1 MRRLLPLLLVVSL
14 VLPLAACAPR
24 TGDATLKERIR
35 AAVREDPQLVLDALA
50 QDKVA
55 LLELVEQGARE
66 RRDRAM
72 KDRWR
77 QQLDAP
83 LAPALDP
90 ARPWH
95 GAPDAAVTVVS
106 YSDFLCGYCA
116 QGSRTID
123 ALVERHPG
131 RVRHLSKHAPM
142 SENGEYAARVYEAL
156 GLQQGELALEFARQA
171 FARQAEMAAA
181 PQPKEAFLA
190 LALALPGV
198 DAARLEA
205 DMQGDTVRDRVRD
218 DAREFLDWGFTG
230 VPVYLFNG
238 VAVEGALSERTME
251 EVLEL
256 VQGGK

>member
-1 MRRLLPLLLVVSL
+1 MRRFLPLLLVFAAL
-14 VLPLAACAPR
+14 TLAACAPR
-24 TGDATLKERIR
+24 TGGPALKERIR
-35 AAVREDPQLVLDALA
+35 EAVRENPEMVLEALA

-72 KDRWR
+72 RDKWR

-83 LAPALDP
+83 LEPALDP
-90 ARPWH
+90 ARPWD

-116 QGSRTID
+116 RGSRTVD
-123 ALVERHPG
+123 ALVRKYPG
-131 RVRHLSKHAPM
+131 RVRHLTKHAPM
-142 SENGEYAARVYEAL
+142 SEHGEYAARLYEAL

-171 FARQAEMAAA
+171 FAGQAAIAAA
-181 PQPKEAFLA
+181 PQPQEAFLA

-198 DAARLEA
+198 DAARLTA
-205 DMQGDTVRDRVRD
+205 DMESEAVRTRVRD
-218 DAREFLDWGFTG
+218 DAREFLDWGFSG

-238 VAVEGALSERTME
+238 VALEGAVSEQTME